1 MSTDRITPDDAV
13 QTKDPIHRL
22 VKIMELL
29 RSPEGCPWDRKQTLD
44 SLRTYLVEE
53 AYEVLDAIDS
63 GHPAE
68 LRDELGDLLLQIVFQ
83 SQLASESGWFDFSD
97 VADAIC
103 RKLIRRHPHIFAT
116 ETADT
121 PKAVLEQWEKI
132 KKQERSE
139 AADSQRV
146 GSPQPVRTPTL
157 LRQSYAGQA
166 VREGPAAP
174 AGLLSGIPKHLPAL
188 LKAYRIGQKTSRVGF
203 DWPDVQGPLNK
214 VSEEIG
220 ELAACTDPAAVF
232 HELGDV
238 LLAITN
244 VARHLNVDPEQA
256 LQSANAR
263 FMSRFAYVEQQAE
276 TQGRDMKTMTLEELD
291 AWWNEAKSLE

>member
-1 MSTDRITPDDAV
+1 MSTVGFTPDDV
-13 QTKDPIHRL
+13 ILTKDPISRL

-29 RSPEGCPWDRKQTLD
+29 RGPEGCPWDRKQTLD
-44 SLRTYLVEE
+44 SLRTHLVEE
-53 AYEVLDAIDS
+53 TYEVLDAMDR
-63 GHPAE
+63 GLPHE

-97 VADAIC
+97 VAEAIC

-121 PKAVLEQWEKI
+121 PKAVLEQWEAI
-132 KKQERSE
+132 KKQEKT
-139 AADSQRV
+139 DSK
-146 GSPQPVRTPTL
+146 
-157 LRQSYAGQA
+157 
-166 VREGPAAP
+166 AP
-174 AGLLSGIPKHLPAL
+174 AGLLSGIPEHLPAL
-188 LKAYRIGQKTSRVGF
+188 LKAYRIGQKTARVGF
-203 DWPDVQGPLNK
+203 DWPDVQGPLSK
-214 VSEEIG
+214 VTEEIG
-220 ELAACTDPAAVF
+220 ELAACTGPEAVF

-263 FMSRFAYVEQQAE
+263 FMRRFAHVEQRAE
-276 TQGRDMKTMTLEELD
+276 IMGRDMKTMTLEELD
-291 AWWNEAKSLE
+291 SWWNEAKSLE

>member
-1 MSTDRITPDDAV
+1 MSTVGFTPDDV
-13 QTKDPIHRL
+13 ILTKDPIYRL

-29 RSPEGCPWDRKQTLD
+29 RGPEGCPWDRKQTLD

-53 AYEVLDAIDS
+53 AYEVLDALDS
-63 GHPAE
+63 GNPSE

-83 SQLASESGWFDFSD
+83 SQLANESGWFDFRD
-97 VADAIC
+97 VAEAIC

-121 PKAVLEQWEKI
+121 PKAVLEQWERI

-139 AADSQRV
+139 AADSQR
-146 GSPQPVRTPTL
+146 GESTQPVRAPT
-157 LRQSYAGQA
+157 
-166 VREGPAAP
+166 VRGPAAA

-214 VSEEIG
+214 VAEEIG
-220 ELAACTDPAAVF
+220 ELAACTDPATLF

-263 FMSRFAYVEQQAE
+263 FMRRFAYVEQQAE
-276 TQGRDMKTMTLEELD
+276 VQGRDMKTMTLDELD
-291 AWWNEAKSLE
+291 IWWNEAKSLE